1 MTLKTD
7 EILRAALS
15 LPGEERASIA
25 DRLLQSLD
33 EEDQSE
39 IDRLW
44 VKEAE
49 DRIAAYDRGEIKAFP
64 TDEVFAAL
72 KSRRQA

>member
-1 MTLKTD
+1 MTKTD

-15 LPGEERASIA
+15 LPGEDRANIA

-33 EEDQSE
+33 EEDQSD

-49 DRIAAYDRGEIKAFP
+49 DRIAAYDRGEIGAIP